1 MMRRISC
8 GTGRTEKNESFYISD
23 YVVFDLE
30 TTGISARTDAVVEIS
45 AVKVRDGKV
54 ADEFSSLVNPERPI
68 PFRASA
74 VNGITDSMVRN
85 CPVFETVLADFLE
98 FTGRDP
104 LVGHN
109 ISSFDMKFISRDA
122 MRYWGK
128 TIGNPVIDTLP
139 LARKV
144 LPQLSHYKLTDLAE
158 YYGISP
164 EGAHRALNDCRMNQQ
179 IFERLAEEK
188 PVMVQAAEGEPSCP
202 RCGRPLKQRNGRFG
216 VFWGCTGYPACRY
229 TQNIL

>member
-128 TIGNPVIDTLP
+128 TISNPVIDTLP

-179 IFERLAEEK
+179 VFEKLAKELDGTTGRRMEIK
-188 PVMVQAAEGEPSCP
+188 NCPV
-202 RCGRPLKQRNGRFG
+202 CGQPLKKRNGRFG
-216 VFWGCTGYPACRY
+216 EFWGCTGFPRCRY
-229 TQNIL
+229 TENI